1 MRVRRALAIAITTPV
16 LLATIGTTGAPAAAT
31 PHEST
36 TQAHQPGD
44 AEEDEDAKDDE
55 MTPEDAA
62 AYSFAYGLFN
72 RFASREGAKMQ
83 TRTLDKSGTNQL

>member
-16 LLATIGTTGAPAAAT
+16 LLATIGTTGASAAAT
-31 PHEST
+31 PHRST
-36 TQAHQPGD
+36 IEAQGVGD
-44 AEEDEDAKDDE
+44 DEKDEEDE
-55 MTPEDAA
+55 MTPEEAA
-62 AYSFAYGLFN
+62 AYSFANDLFN